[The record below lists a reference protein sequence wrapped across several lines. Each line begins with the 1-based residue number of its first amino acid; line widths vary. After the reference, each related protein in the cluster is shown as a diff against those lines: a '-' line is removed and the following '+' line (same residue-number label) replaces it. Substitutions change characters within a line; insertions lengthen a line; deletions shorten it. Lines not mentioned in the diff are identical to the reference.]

1 MLCKTAMMQ
10 RSGKDSERYI
20 VKGGRMFLN
29 KCPTKMCLERKEENG
44 EKKRERERE
53 DLGKGEYHSAGQIG

>member
-29 KCPTKMCLERKEENG
+29 KCPTKICLKRKEKERK
-44 EKKRERERE
+44 KERERE
-53 DLGKGEYHSAGQIG
+53 KSERERTGEG